1 MPDSCP
7 TWDLTDLYADIGDA
21 SIKADIEACRS
32 SANGLAANWQGKLET
47 AEGAEL
53 AAVITEYQRITEI
66 LGKAASHA
74 QLEFAANTTD
84 PDIARHHQSIRE
96 AGAEIGAALLF
107 IELELARLPQDRMNT
122 LLEVPALAHWAPW
135 LRRVRAWAPHMLAP
149 DMERMLSPN
158 ARQVGA
164 GPGSGCS
171 MRPRL
176 HCDSRSAERM
186 SPRRKS

>member
-47 AEGAEL
+47 AGGAEL

-84 PDIARHHQSIRE
+84 PDIARHC
-96 AGAEIGAALLF
+96 LLY
-107 IELELARLPQDRMNT
+107 T
-122 LLEVPALAHWAPW
+122 
-135 LRRVRAWAPHMLAP
+135 
-149 DMERMLSPN
+149 SP
-158 ARQVGA
+158 
-164 GPGSGCS
+164 
-171 MRPRL
+171 
-176 HCDSRSAERM
+176 
-186 SPRRKS
+186 SPRDIS

>member
-21 SIKADIEACRS
+21 SIKADIEACRE
-32 SANGLAANWQGKLET
+32 SANGLAATWQGKLET

-53 AAVITEYQRITEI
+53 AAVISEYERITEI

-96 AGAEIGAALLF
+96 AGAEIGATLLF
-107 IELELARLPQDRMNT
+107 IELELARLPQDRIC
-122 LLEVPALAHWAPW
+122 LLYT
-135 LRRVRAWAPHMLAP
+135 
-149 DMERMLSPN
+149 SP
-158 ARQVGA
+158 
-164 GPGSGCS
+164 
-171 MRPRL
+171 
-176 HCDSRSAERM
+176 
-186 SPRRKS
+186 SPRDRSLSRMPSSA